1 MHDAVVFVAG
11 HEVFGIA
18 PVPDGVG
25 VSENEGNGVC
35 FLLQLR
41 NQVNGRLADVEIVG
55 GGAAVIM
62 NADHNFFILLFD
74 RCHGGSIL

>member
-1 MHDAVVFVAG
+1 MHDTVVFVAG

-25 VSENEGNGVC
+25 VSETKVMAC
-35 FLLQLR
+35 VFFLQLR

-62 NADHNFFILLFD
+62 NADHNFLYCFLID
-74 RCHGGSIL
+74 AGGSIL